1 MIRSSVEVL
10 TVEPILAR
18 ADPFAEDTGPGWIV
32 DIQIQF
38 KVSKSMK
45 QTRNDKQKLEMVRN
59 DKSLK
64 IKTWTNQEQ
73 WLCL

>member
-1 MIRSSVEVL
+1 MIRLSVEVL

-18 ADPFAEDTGPGWIV
+18 ADPFAEDTGPKWIV
-32 DIQIQF
+32 DIRIQF
-38 KVSKSMK
+38 RVSKSMK
-45 QTRNDKQKLEMVRN
+45 QTRNDKQKQEMVRN